1 MKTFLKTLK
10 ENKNCLQ
17 ELSELTFPTLQEAIK
32 KANEVWES
40 CFPDLDSRNEENQEA
55 IAVLNLLQ
63 TNNCLVSRIVEIP
76 SKISFLSYIKH
87 LIGKEV
93 SFCSYQME
101 INGDDIDKLEQLF
114 KEADRLVEDLKKK
127 NTPIEIPMPVN
138 PVINGK
144 EMVTFDRFETLVEAF
159 QLILF
164 DVYGSLDER
173 ISKTV
178 KRDVI
183 RRLHGQGYDVVDY
196 NGENDNDFDVRYE
209 DDCTETE
216 VVSPSIRRISDGV
229 IIKKGIVNKPNA

>member
-10 ENKNCLQ
+10 ENKKCLQ
-17 ELSELTFPTLQEAIK
+17 ELSELTFPTLQEAIQ

-40 CFPDLDSRNEENQEA
+40 CFPDLDSRDEENQEA
-55 IAVLNLLQ
+55 IAVLNLLH

-93 SFCSYQME
+93 SFCSFQME
-101 INGDDIDKLEQLF
+101 INGDDIDKLEQFF

-127 NTPIEIPMPVN
+127 NSPIEIPIPVN

-164 DVYGSLDER
+164 DVYGSLDEK
-173 ISKTV
+173 ISNTV
-178 KRDVI
+178 RRDVI

>member
-10 ENKNCLQ
+10 ENKSCLQ
-17 ELSELTFPTLQEAIK
+17 ELSELTFPTLQEAIE
-32 KANEVWES
+32 KANQVWES
-40 CFPDLDSRNEENQEA
+40 CLPDLDSRDEENQEA

-63 TNNCLVSRIVEIP
+63 TSNCLVSHIVEIP
-76 SKISFLSYIKH
+76 SKISFLSYIKQ
-87 LIGKEV
+87 LIGKGV

-101 INGDDIDKLEQLF
+101 ISGDDIDKLEQFF
-114 KEADRLVEDLKKK
+114 KKADSFVEYLKK
-127 NTPIEIPMPVN
+127 NTPIEIPIPVN

-178 KRDVI
+178 RRDVI

-196 NGENDNDFDVRYE
+196 NGENDKDFDVRYD